1 MGRPS
6 AHALLLFCDGGLHVL
21 HQKLEAF
28 QRADGATLTGR
39 VLGSVGRA
47 ALLESLLVRQLSL
60 VLIARGH
67 AVIPSNLVALGLSD
81 FN

>member
-6 AHALLLFCDGGLHVL
+6 VHTLLLFCDGGLYVL

-47 ALLESLLVRQLSL
+47 TLLESLLVRQLSL

-67 AVIPSNLVALGLSD
+67 AVIPSNLVALRLSD
-81 FN
+81 WN